1 MPEMRLAIVRSRRG
15 RKLWGFRRLGSY
27 RPQGPAQGTKQDISI
42 TFQIRQYGAL
52 SFKCSAS
59 GRPLE
64 SQRGNGSG
72 INSIGG
78 GNADKPSS
86 YNYEKDDG
94 SVDRY
99 ILHGD

>member
-1 MPEMRLAIVRSRRG
+1 MNH
-15 RKLWGFRRLGSY
+15 
-27 RPQGPAQGTKQDISI
+27 
-42 TFQIRQYGAL
+42 QYGAL

-72 INSIGG
+72 INAIGG

-99 ILHGD
+99 ILHGLTVSFETHLAKRGNKKNAINVDDRC

>member
-1 MPEMRLAIVRSRRG
+1 MVTVMNH
-15 RKLWGFRRLGSY
+15 
-27 RPQGPAQGTKQDISI
+27 
-42 TFQIRQYGAL
+42 QYGAL

-99 ILHGD
+99 ILHGFLKHIWQKEDIRKTP